1 MDEIAR
7 SDPRRMNPP
16 AFKDRHPV
24 LNPQDRFFAI
34 GLRKQ
39 EADPAGIAGMR
50 REQFGQGGLCRL
62 GQVPVPLRRQGSSP
76 ARPLSADA
84 RLGSCLRRS
93 TVLNRPGAR
102 GDGSAGDQRQA
113 SCHTTHNAYVLL
125 LFFFA

>member
-50 REQFGQGGLCRL
+50 REQFGQGGAGRRR
-62 GQVPVPLRRQGSSP
+62 QVPALAQP
-76 ARPLSADA
+76 A
-84 RLGSCLRRS
+84 GE
-93 TVLNRPGAR
+93 TIKGRPGAR
-102 GDGSAGDQRQA
+102 GDGSAGDQRQT